1 LRCRSCLN
9 LRIKI
14 LRDWLN
20 QANRLSLL
28 NKFIGL
34 TFIGFG
40 VSIALSELK
49 P

>member
-1 LRCRSCLN
+1 MN

-40 VSIALSELK
+40 VSIALSELR